1 MEPQIDYWSY
11 SSMSAL
17 LSNPLNFKKK
27 YILKVYDD
35 AMSPSGVVGTAC
47 HKVAEAY
54 FGNGKSTDEA
64 IQVGYDYI
72 DSVSESEIDY
82 GKTGSREKILTE
94 FKQAIGFFFEEL
106 PVFHE
111 ILGVEVSITTE
122 ITGVDGNVLPL
133 PAKAKIDLIAR
144 NKLTEIEVIDW
155 KFSRG
160 YTDPDVTDF
169 SKFLQA
175 MFDYHIVKEKYGEA
189 PARVIFRE
197 CKISKNKNNEP
208 QIQDYVIDF
217 KEDTLYGDFA
227 TFYKLYNEVTKYIS
241 SPTSIYLPN
250 PNDYF
255 NGQNSFDA
263 FRLGIIGTEAPVA
276 VKHKVEQKTFV
287 DKNYVASATERV
299 ENKDLS
305 DEEKIRFKLQEFA
318 MPVEMSETFVGAS
331 VTKYTLKPSRG
342 IPMSKISRVGN
353 DIALA
358 LGAESVRIEAPIRGT
373 NLVGIEVPSKNR
385 KRVDL
390 VESHFQK
397 GTTNIPIGIDV
408 FGKVHYKD
416 LADMPHLLIAGA
428 TGSGKSVMLNVI
440 LTALT
445 KQNSPEALRLILVD
459 PKEVELASYAG
470 VPHLAKIPTY
480 DKKHDRTF
488 LESRIVTTSEGA
500 VEAID
505 YVVGLMGDRYKVLAK
520 AGVKNIEEYNLKN
533 NSNPLSRYVVV
544 IDEFADLM
552 MSGKKAESSDLD
564 IKEFTER
571 INFIALTK
579 LVAGKKIAQKD
590 IKNLISELKKEAL
603 PDVETSII
611 RIAQKARAVGIHL
624 VLATQRPSAD
634 VVTGLIKANVPTKIA
649 FATTSEVNSRIILD
663 ESGAEE
669 LIGKGDML
677 FQDPNSRD
685 LKRLQGLYI

>member
-35 AMSPSGVVGTAC
+35 PMSPSGVVGTAC

-54 FGNGKSTDEA
+54 FGNGKSEQEA
-64 IQVGYDYI
+64 IQAGYDYI
-72 DSVSESEIDY
+72 DSISHTEIDY
-82 GKTGSREKILTE
+82 GKTGSKEKILKDFE
-94 FKQAIGFFFEEL
+94 QATRFFFEEL
-106 PVFHE
+106 PQYHE
-111 ILGVEVSITTE
+111 ILGVEYSITTE
-122 ITGVDGNVLPL
+122 ITTIDGNTLPL
-133 PAKAKIDLIAR
+133 PAKAKIDLISK
-144 NKLTEIEVIDW
+144 NKLGEIEVIDW
-155 KFSRG
+155 KFTRG
-160 YTDPDVTDF
+160 YTDANVTDF
-169 SKFLQA
+169 GKFLQA
-175 MFDYHIVKEKYGEA
+175 MFDYHIVLAKFGEA

-197 CKISKNKNNEP
+197 VKISKNKDNTP

-217 KEDTLYGDFA
+217 KEGTIYGDFA
-227 TFYKLYNEVTKYIS
+227 TFYKLYNDTTKYIS

-255 NGQNSFDA
+255 NGQNSFDS

-276 VKHKVEQKTFV
+276 VKHKTEQKTFV

-318 MPVEMSETFVGAS
+318 MPVEMSETYVGAS

-342 IPMSKISRVGN
+342 IAMSKIARVGN

-373 NLVGIEVPSKNR
+373 NLVGIEVPSKSR

-445 KQNSPEALRLILVD
+445 KQNSPDALKLILVD
-459 PKEVELASYAG
+459 PKEVELAGYAKLK
-470 VPHLAKIPTY
+470 HL
-480 DKKHDRTF
+480 DRP
-488 LESRIVTTSEGA
+488 IVTTNAGA
-500 VEAID
+500 IEVVD
-505 YVVGLMGDRYKVLAK
+505 YAVKLMEDRYKILAK
-520 AGVKNIEEYNLKN
+520 AGVKNLEEYNAKN
-533 NSNPLSRYVVV
+533 APLPRYVVL

-552 MSGKKAESSDLD
+552 MSAKKTANVDLD

-571 INFIALTK
+571 INGVALRK
-579 LVAGKKIAQKD
+579 LVAGKKITQKD
-590 IKNLISELKKEAL
+590 VSGLIKELKEEAL

-624 VLATQRPSAD
+624 ILATQRPSAD
-634 VVTGLIKANVPTKIA
+634 VVTGLIKANIPTKIA

>member
-11 SSMSAL
+11 SSMSSL

-35 AMSPSGVVGTAC
+35 PMSPSGVVGTAC

-54 FGNGKSTDEA
+54 FGNGKTEEEA
-64 IQVGYDYI
+64 IQAGHDYI
-72 DSVSESEIDY
+72 ESVSDSEIDY
-82 GKTGSREKILTE
+82 GKTGSREKILKDFT
-94 FKQAIGFFFEEL
+94 QGIQFFFEEL
-106 PVFHE
+106 PQYHE
-111 ILGVEVSITTE
+111 ILAVEFAITTE
-122 ITGVDGNVLPL
+122 IATVDGNVLSL
-133 PAKAKIDLIAR
+133 PAKAKIDLISR
-144 NKLTEIEVIDW
+144 NKLGEIEVIDW
-155 KFSRG
+155 KFSSK
-160 YTDPDVTDF
+160 YTDADVTDF
-169 SKFLQA
+169 KKFLQA
-175 MFDYHIVKEKYGEA
+175 MFNWHVVKAKYGEA

-227 TFYKLYNEVTKYIS
+227 TFYKLYNECTKYVS
-241 SPTSIYLPN
+241 SPSSIYLPN
-250 PNDYF
+250 PNDIF
-255 NGQNSFDA
+255 SGQNSFDS
-263 FRLGIIGTEAPVA
+263 FRLGIIGTDAPVA

-287 DKNYVASATERV
+287 DKNFVGSDADRP
-299 ENKDLS
+299 ENANYS
-305 DEEKIRFKLQEFA
+305 DEEKIRKKLQEFA
-318 MPVEMSETFVGAS
+318 MPVQMEETYIGAS
-331 VTKYTLKPSRG
+331 VTKYTLKPSKG
-342 IPMSKISRVGN
+342 IPMSKIARVGN
-353 DIALA
+353 DIAIA

-385 KRVDL
+385 KRIDL
-390 VESHFQK
+390 VENHFKK
-397 GTTNIPIGIDV
+397 GTTQIPIGIDV

-445 KQNSPEALRLILVD
+445 KQNSPDALKLILVD
-459 PKEVELASYAG
+459 PKEVELAGYSKLK
-470 VPHLAKIPTY
+470 HL
-480 DKKHDRTF
+480 DRP
-488 LESRIVTTSEGA
+488 IVTTNAGA
-500 VEAID
+500 IEVVD
-505 YVVGLMGDRYKVLAK
+505 YAVKLMEDRYKILAK
-520 AGVKNIEEYNLKN
+520 AGVKNLEEYNAKN
-533 NSNPLSRYVVV
+533 APLPRYVVL

-552 MSGKKAESSDLD
+552 MSAKKTANVELD

-571 INFIALTK
+571 INGVALRK
-579 LVAGKKIAQKD
+579 LVAGKKITQKD
-590 IKNLISELKKEAL
+590 VTGLIKELKEDAL

-624 VLATQRPSAD
+624 ILATQRPSAD
-634 VVTGLIKANVPTKIA
+634 VVTGLIKANIPTKIA

-685 LKRLQGLYI
+685 LRRLQGLYI

>member
-27 YILKVYDD
+27 YILKVYGEP
-35 AMSPSGVVGTAC
+35 MSPSGVVGTAC
-47 HKVAEAY
+47 HKVAETY
-54 FGNGKSTDEA
+54 FGSGKTEEESIDEG
-64 IQVGYDYI
+64 QRYI
-72 DSVSESEIDY
+72 DSVSDSEINY
-82 GKTGSREKILTE
+82 GKTGSREEILKKFT
-94 FKQAIGFFFEEL
+94 QASRFFFEEL
-106 PVFHE
+106 PQYHE
-111 ILGVEVSITTE
+111 ILGVEYSITTE
-122 ITGVDGNVLPL
+122 ITTVEGNVLGL
-133 PAKAKIDLIAR
+133 PAKAKIDILHR
-144 NKLTEIEVIDW
+144 NKLGEIEIIDY
-155 KFSRG
+155 KFTDK

-169 SKFLQA
+169 KKFLQA
-175 MFDYHIVKEKYGEA
+175 MFNWHIVKAKFGEA

-197 CKISKNKNNEP
+197 CKIAKNKDNTP

-227 TFYKLYNEVTKYIS
+227 TFYKLYNECTKYIS
-241 SPTSIYLPN
+241 NPNSIYLPN
-250 PNDYF
+250 PNDIF
-255 NGQNSFDA
+255 NGQDSFEN
-263 FRLGIIGTEAPVA
+263 FRLGIIGTDAPIP
-276 VKHKVEQKTFV
+276 VKHKLEQKTFV
-287 DKNYVASATERV
+287 DKAFVPSAGDRV
-299 ENKDLS
+299 ENKALT
-305 DEEKIRFKLQEFA
+305 DEERIRLKLQEFA
-318 MPVEMSETFVGAS
+318 MPVQMEETFVGAS
-331 VTKYTLKPSRG
+331 VTKYTLKPSKG
-342 IPMSKISRVGN
+342 IPMSKLARVGN
-353 DIALA
+353 DIAIA
-358 LGAESVRIEAPIRGT
+358 IGADSVRIEAPIRGT

-385 KRVDL
+385 KRIDL
-390 VESHFQK
+390 VESHYRK
-397 GTTNIPIGIDV
+397 GTTQIPIGVDV

-416 LADMPHLLIAGA
+416 IADMPHLLIAGA

-459 PKEVELASYAG
+459 PKEVELASYAKLK
-470 VPHLAKIPTY
+470 HL
-480 DKKHDRTF
+480 DRP
-488 LESRIVTTSEGA
+488 IVTTNEGA
-500 VEAID
+500 VAVID
-505 YVVGLMGDRYKVLAK
+505 YVVGLMGDRYKTLAK

-552 MSGKKAESSDLD
+552 MGSKKAESSDLD

-634 VVTGLIKANVPTKIA
+634 VVTGLI
-649 FATTSEVNSRIILD
+649 
-663 ESGAEE
+663 
-669 LIGKGDML
+669 
-677 FQDPNSRD
+677 
-685 LKRLQGLYI
+685 RLTYRLR

>member
-11 SSMSAL
+11 SSMSSL

-27 YILKVYDD
+27 YILKVYDEP
-35 AMSPSGVVGTAC
+35 MSPSGVVGTAC

-54 FGNGKSTDEA
+54 FGSGKEREEA
-64 IQVGYDYI
+64 IDEGTRYI
-72 DSVSESEIDY
+72 DSVSDKEIDY
-82 GKTGSREKILTE
+82 GKTGSREKILKE
-94 FKQAIGFFFEEL
+94 FTQAIQFFFEEL
-106 PVFHE
+106 PQYHE
-111 ILGVEVSITTE
+111 ILGVEYSATTE
-122 ITGVDGNVLPL
+122 IQTIDGNTLPL
-133 PAKAKIDLIAR
+133 PAKAKIDLISR
-144 NKLTEIEVIDW
+144 TKTGEIEVIDW
-155 KFSRG
+155 KFVRS
-160 YTDPDVTDF
+160 YTDEDVTDF
-169 SKFLQA
+169 GKFLQA
-175 MFDYHIVKEKYGEA
+175 MFDYHIVKAKFDEA

-197 CKISKNKNNEP
+197 IKISKNKDNTP
-208 QIQDYVIDF
+208 QLQDYVIDF
-217 KEDTLYGDFA
+217 NEGTIYGDFA
-227 TFYKLYNEVTKYIS
+227 TFYKLYNETTKYIS

-250 PNDYF
+250 PNDFF

-276 VKHKVEQKTFV
+276 VKRKVEQKVFV
-287 DKNYVASATERV
+287 DKNFVASASDKV
-299 ENKDLS
+299 ENANLS
-305 DEEKIRFKLQEFA
+305 DEEKIRLKLQEFA
-318 MPVEMSETFVGAS
+318 MPVQMEETFVGAT

-342 IPMSKISRVGN
+342 IPMSKIARVGN

-385 KRVDL
+385 KRIDL
-390 VESHFQK
+390 VESHFKK
-397 GTTNIPIGIDV
+397 GTTQIPIGIDV

-416 LADMPHLLIAGA
+416 IADMPHLLIAGA

-459 PKEVELASYAG
+459 PKEVELASYAKLK
-470 VPHLAKIPTY
+470 HL
-480 DKKHDRTF
+480 DRP
-488 LESRIVTTSEGA
+488 IVTTNEGA
-500 VEAID
+500 IEVID
-505 YVVGLMGDRYKVLAK
+505 YVVKLMGDRYKLLSK

-552 MSGKKAESSDLD
+552 MTSKAGSTSDVD
-564 IKEFTER
+564 IKELTEA
-571 INFIALTK
+571 INLLALQK
-579 LVAGKKIAQKD
+579 LVAGKKITQKD
-590 IKNLISELKKEAL
+590 ISGILKKLKEEAL
-603 PDVETSII
+603 PDVEHSII

-624 VLATQRPSAD
+624 ILATQRPSAD
-634 VVTGLIKANVPTKIA
+634 VVTGLIKANIPTKIA

-677 FQDPNSRD
+677 FQDPSSRD
-685 LKRLQGLYI
+685 LKRLQGLYK

>member
-35 AMSPSGVVGTAC
+35 PMSPSGVVGTAC

-54 FGNGKSTDEA
+54 FGNGKSEQEA
-64 IQVGYDYI
+64 IQAGYDYI
-72 DSVSESEIDY
+72 DSISHTEIDY
-82 GKTGSREKILTE
+82 GKTGSKEKILKDFE
-94 FKQAIGFFFEEL
+94 QATRFFFEEL
-106 PVFHE
+106 PQYHE
-111 ILGVEVSITTE
+111 ILGVEYSITTE
-122 ITGVDGNVLPL
+122 ITTVDGNTLPL
-133 PAKAKIDLIAR
+133 PAKAKIDLISK
-144 NKLTEIEVIDW
+144 NKLGEIEVIDW
-155 KFSRG
+155 KFTRG
-160 YTDPDVTDF
+160 YTDANVTDF
-169 SKFLQA
+169 GKFLQA
-175 MFDYHIVKEKYGEA
+175 MFDYHIVLAKFGEA

-197 CKISKNKNNEP
+197 VKISKNKDNTP

-217 KEDTLYGDFA
+217 KEGTIYGDFA
-227 TFYKLYNEVTKYIS
+227 TFYKLYNDTTKYIS

-255 NGQNSFDA
+255 NGQNSFDS

-276 VKHKVEQKTFV
+276 VKHKVAQKTFV

-318 MPVEMSETFVGAS
+318 MPVEMSETYVGAS

-445 KQNSPEALRLILVD
+445 KQNSPDALKLILVD
-459 PKEVELASYAG
+459 PKEVELASYAKLK
-470 VPHLAKIPTY
+470 HL
-480 DKKHDRTF
+480 DRP
-488 LESRIVTTSEGA
+488 IVTTNAGA
-500 VEAID
+500 IEVVD
-505 YVVGLMGDRYKVLAK
+505 YAVKLMEDRYKILAK
-520 AGVKNIEEYNLKN
+520 AGVKNLEEYNAKN
-533 NSNPLSRYVVV
+533 APLPRYVVL

-552 MSGKKAESSDLD
+552 MSAKKTANVDLD

-571 INFIALTK
+571 INGVALRK
-579 LVAGKKIAQKD
+579 LVAGKKITQKD
-590 IKNLISELKKEAL
+590 VSGLIKELKEEAL

-624 VLATQRPSAD
+624 ILATQRPSAD
-634 VVTGLIKANVPTKIA
+634 VVTGLIKANIPTKIA

-685 LKRLQGLYI
+685 LRRLQGLYI

>member
-27 YILKVYDD
+27 YILKVYDEP
-35 AMSPSGVVGTAC
+35 MSPSGVVGTAC

-54 FGNGKSTDEA
+54 FGNGKSEQEA
-64 IQVGYDYI
+64 IQAGYDYI
-72 DSVSESEIDY
+72 ASVSESEIDY
-82 GKTGSREKILTE
+82 GKTGSREKILKDFEQGTR
-94 FKQAIGFFFEEL
+94 FFFEEL
-106 PVFHE
+106 PQYHE
-111 ILGVEVSITTE
+111 ILGVEYSITTE
-122 ITGVDGNVLPL
+122 ITTIDGNTLPL
-133 PAKAKIDLIAR
+133 PAKAKIDLISK
-144 NKLTEIEVIDW
+144 NKLGEIEVVDW
-155 KFSRG
+155 KFTRG
-160 YTDPDVTDF
+160 YTDANVTDF
-169 SKFLQA
+169 GKFLQA
-175 MFDYHIVKEKYGEA
+175 MFDYHIVLAKFGEA

-197 CKISKNKNNEP
+197 VKISKNKDNTP

-217 KEDTLYGDFA
+217 KEGTIYGDFA
-227 TFYKLYNEVTKYIS
+227 TFYKLYNDTTKYIS
-241 SPTSIYLPN
+241 SPNSIYLPN

-318 MPVEMSETFVGAS
+318 MPVEMSETYVGAS

-342 IPMSKISRVGN
+342 IAMSKISRVGN

-445 KQNSPEALRLILVD
+445 KQNTPEALKLILVD
-459 PKEVELASYAG
+459 PKEVELAGYSKLK
-470 VPHLAKIPTY
+470 HL
-480 DKKHDRTF
+480 DRP
-488 LESRIVTTSEGA
+488 IVTTNAGA
-500 VEAID
+500 IEVVD
-505 YVVGLMGDRYKVLAK
+505 YAVKLMEDRYKVLAK
-520 AGVKNIEEYNLKN
+520 AGVKNIEEYNAKN
-533 NSNPLSRYVVV
+533 APLPRYVVL

-552 MSGKKAESSDLD
+552 MSAKKTANVDLD

-571 INFIALTK
+571 INGVALRK
-579 LVAGKKIAQKD
+579 LVAGKKITQKD
-590 IKNLISELKKEAL
+590 VSGLIKELKEEAL
-603 PDVETSII
+603 PDVETSLI

-624 VLATQRPSAD
+624 ILATQRPSAD
-634 VVTGLIKANVPTKIA
+634 VVTGLIKANIPTKIA

-685 LKRLQGLYI
+685 LRRLQGLYI

>member
-1 MEPQIDYWSY
+1 MQPQIDYWSY

-35 AMSPSGVVGTAC
+35 PMSPSGVVGTAC

-54 FGNGKSTDEA
+54 FGNGKSEQEA
-64 IQVGYDYI
+64 IQAGYDYI
-72 DSVSESEIDY
+72 DSISHTEIDY
-82 GKTGSREKILTE
+82 GKTGSKEKILKD
-94 FKQAIGFFFEEL
+94 FDQATRFFFEEL
-106 PVFHE
+106 PQYHE
-111 ILGVEVSITTE
+111 ILGVEYSITTE
-122 ITGVDGNVLPL
+122 ITTIDGNTLPL
-133 PAKAKIDLIAR
+133 PAKAKIDLISK
-144 NKLTEIEVIDW
+144 NKLGEIEIIDW
-155 KFSRG
+155 KFTRG
-160 YTDPDVTDF
+160 YTDPSVTDF
-169 SKFLQA
+169 GKFLQA
-175 MFDYHIVKEKYGEA
+175 MFDYHIVLAKFGEA

-197 CKISKNKNNEP
+197 VKISKNKDNTP

-217 KEDTLYGDFA
+217 KEGTIYGDFA
-227 TFYKLYNEVTKYIS
+227 TFYKLYNDTTKYVS

-255 NGQNSFDA
+255 NGQNSFDS

-385 KRVDL
+385 KRIDL
-390 VESHFQK
+390 VESHYQK
-397 GTTNIPIGIDV
+397 GTTNIPIGVDV

-445 KQNSPEALRLILVD
+445 KQNTPDALKLILVD
-459 PKEVELASYAG
+459 PKEVELAGYAKLK
-470 VPHLAKIPTY
+470 HL
-480 DKKHDRTF
+480 DRP
-488 LESRIVTTSEGA
+488 IVTTNAGA
-500 VEAID
+500 IEVVD
-505 YVVGLMGDRYKVLAK
+505 YAVKLMEDRYKVLAK
-520 AGVKNIEEYNLKN
+520 AGVKNLEEYNAKN
-533 NSNPLSRYVVV
+533 APLPRYVVL

-552 MSGKKAESSDLD
+552 MSAKKTANVDLD

-571 INFIALTK
+571 INGVALRK
-579 LVAGKKIAQKD
+579 LVAGKKITQKD
-590 IKNLISELKKEAL
+590 VSGLIKELKEEAL

-624 VLATQRPSAD
+624 ILATQRPSAD
-634 VVTGLIKANVPTKIA
+634 VVTGLIKANIPTKIA

>member
-1 MEPQIDYWSY
+1 MQPQIDYWSY

-35 AMSPSGVVGTAC
+35 PMSPSGVVGTAC

-54 FGNGKSTDEA
+54 FGNGKSEQEA
-64 IQVGYDYI
+64 IQAGYDYI
-72 DSVSESEIDY
+72 ASVSESEIDY
-82 GKTGSREKILTE
+82 GKTGSREKILKDFEQGTR
-94 FKQAIGFFFEEL
+94 FFFEEL
-106 PVFHE
+106 PQYHE
-111 ILGVEVSITTE
+111 ILGVEYSITTE
-122 ITGVDGNVLPL
+122 ITTIDGNTLPL
-133 PAKAKIDLIAR
+133 PAKAKIDLISK
-144 NKLTEIEVIDW
+144 NKLGEIEIIDW
-155 KFSRG
+155 KFTRG
-160 YTDPDVTDF
+160 YTDPNVTDF
-169 SKFLQA
+169 GKFLQA
-175 MFDYHIVKEKYGEA
+175 MFDYHIVLAKFGEA

-197 CKISKNKNNEP
+197 VKISKNKDNTP

-217 KEDTLYGDFA
+217 KEGTIYGDFA
-227 TFYKLYNEVTKYIS
+227 TFYKLYNDTTKYVS

-255 NGQNSFDA
+255 NGQNSFDS

-305 DEEKIRFKLQEFA
+305 DEERIRLKLQEFA

-342 IPMSKISRVGN
+342 IAMSKIARVGN

-385 KRVDL
+385 KRIDL
-390 VESHFQK
+390 VEKHFQK
-397 GTTNIPIGIDV
+397 GTTNIPIGVDV

-445 KQNSPEALRLILVD
+445 KQNTPDALKLILVD
-459 PKEVELASYAG
+459 PKEVELAGYAKLK
-470 VPHLAKIPTY
+470 HL
-480 DKKHDRTF
+480 DRP
-488 LESRIVTTSEGA
+488 IVTTNAGA
-500 VEAID
+500 IEVVD
-505 YVVGLMGDRYKVLAK
+505 YAVKLMEDRYKVLAK
-520 AGVKNIEEYNLKN
+520 AGVKNLEEYNAKN
-533 NSNPLSRYVVV
+533 APLPRYVVL

-552 MSGKKAESSDLD
+552 MSAKKTANVELD

-571 INFIALTK
+571 INGVALRK
-579 LVAGKKIAQKD
+579 LVAGKKITQKD
-590 IKNLISELKKEAL
+590 VSGLIKELKEEAL

-624 VLATQRPSAD
+624 ILATQRPSAD
-634 VVTGLIKANVPTKIA
+634 VVTGLIKANIPTKIA

>member
-35 AMSPSGVVGTAC
+35 PMSPSGVVGTAC

-72 DSVSESEIDY
+72 DSVSEKEIDY
-82 GKTGSREKILTE
+82 GKTGSREKILNE

-122 ITGVDGNVLPL
+122 ITTVDGNVLPL

-160 YTDPDVTDF
+160 YTDPNVTDF

-197 CKISKNKNNEP
+197 CKISKNKDNTP

-217 KEDTLYGDFA
+217 KEGTIYGDFA
-227 TFYKLYNEVTKYIS
+227 TFYKLFNEVTKYIS

-276 VKHKVEQKTFV
+276 VKHKVAQKTFV
-287 DKNYVASATERV
+287 DKNYVPSANDRV
-299 ENKDLS
+299 ENVALT
-305 DEEKIRFKLQEFA
+305 DEEKIRLKLQEFA
-318 MPVEMSETFVGAS
+318 MPVSMEETFVGAS

-342 IPMSKISRVGN
+342 IAMSKIARVGN

-385 KRVDL
+385 KRIDL
-390 VESHFQK
+390 VEAHYK
-397 GTTNIPIGIDV
+397 KNTTMIPIGIDV

-445 KQNSPEALRLILVD
+445 KQNSAEALRLILVD
-459 PKEVELASYAG
+459 PKEVELASYSKL
-470 VPHLAKIPTY
+470 PHL
-480 DKKHDRTF
+480 DRP
-488 LESRIVTTSEGA
+488 IVTTNEGA
-500 VEAID
+500 IEVID
-505 YVVGLMGDRYKVLAK
+505 YVVGLMGERYKVLAK
-520 AGVKNIEEYNLKN
+520 ARVKNIEEYNLKN
-533 NSNPLSRYVVV
+533 NSAPLSRYVVV

-552 MSGKKAESSDLD
+552 MTAKKSGGTNLD
-564 IKEFTER
+564 IKELTEK
-571 INFIALTK
+571 INLLALTK
-579 LVAGKKIAQKD
+579 LVAGKKITQKD
-590 IKNLISELKKEAL
+590 VSSILSKLKEDAL

-669 LIGKGDML
+669 LTGKGDML
-677 FQDPNSRD
+677 FQDPSSRD

>member
-1 MEPQIDYWSY
+1 MQPQIDYWSY

-35 AMSPSGVVGTAC
+35 PMSPSGVVGTAC

-54 FGNGKSTDEA
+54 FGNGKSEQES
-64 IQVGYDYI
+64 IQAGYDYI
-72 DSVSESEIDY
+72 DSISHTEIDY
-82 GKTGSREKILTE
+82 GKTGSKEKILKD
-94 FKQAIGFFFEEL
+94 FDQATRFFFEEL
-106 PVFHE
+106 PQYHE
-111 ILGVEVSITTE
+111 ILGVEYSITTE
-122 ITGVDGNVLPL
+122 ITTIDGNTLPL
-133 PAKAKIDLIAR
+133 PAKAKIDLISK
-144 NKLTEIEVIDW
+144 NKLGEIEIIDW
-155 KFSRG
+155 KFTRG
-160 YTDPDVTDF
+160 YTDPSVTDF
-169 SKFLQA
+169 GKFLQA
-175 MFDYHIVKEKYGEA
+175 MFDYHIVLAKFGEA

-197 CKISKNKNNEP
+197 VKISKNKDNTP

-217 KEDTLYGDFA
+217 KEGTIYGDFA
-227 TFYKLYNEVTKYIS
+227 TFYKLYNDTTKYVS

-255 NGQNSFDA
+255 NGQNSFDS

-318 MPVEMSETFVGAS
+318 MPVEMSETYVGAS

-342 IPMSKISRVGN
+342 IAMSKIARVGN

-385 KRVDL
+385 KRIDL
-390 VESHFQK
+390 AESHYQK
-397 GTTNIPIGIDV
+397 GTTNIPIGVDV

-445 KQNSPEALRLILVD
+445 KQNTPDALKLILVD
-459 PKEVELASYAG
+459 PKEVELAGYSKLK
-470 VPHLAKIPTY
+470 HL
-480 DKKHDRTF
+480 DRP
-488 LESRIVTTSEGA
+488 IVTTNAGA
-500 VEAID
+500 IEVVD
-505 YVVGLMGDRYKVLAK
+505 YAVKLMEDRYKVLAK
-520 AGVKNIEEYNLKN
+520 AGVKNLEEYNAKN
-533 NSNPLSRYVVV
+533 APLPRYVVL

-552 MSGKKAESSDLD
+552 MSAKKTANVDLD

-571 INFIALTK
+571 INGVALRK
-579 LVAGKKIAQKD
+579 LVAGKKITQKD
-590 IKNLISELKKEAL
+590 VSGLIKELKEEAL

-624 VLATQRPSAD
+624 ILATQRPSAD
-634 VVTGLIKANVPTKIA
+634 VVTGLIKANIPTKIA

>member
-1 MEPQIDYWSY
+1 MQPQIDYWSY

-35 AMSPSGVVGTAC
+35 PMSPSGVVGTAC

-54 FGNGKSTDEA
+54 FGNGKSEQEA
-64 IQVGYDYI
+64 IQAGYDYI
-72 DSVSESEIDY
+72 ASVSESEIDY
-82 GKTGSREKILTE
+82 GKTGSREKILKDFEQGTR
-94 FKQAIGFFFEEL
+94 FFFEEL
-106 PVFHE
+106 PQYHE
-111 ILGVEVSITTE
+111 ILGVEYSITTE
-122 ITGVDGNVLPL
+122 ITTIDGNTLPL
-133 PAKAKIDLIAR
+133 PAKAKIDLISK
-144 NKLTEIEVIDW
+144 NKLGEVEVVDW
-155 KFSRG
+155 KFTRG
-160 YTDPDVTDF
+160 YTDANVTDF
-169 SKFLQA
+169 GKFLQA
-175 MFDYHIVKEKYGEA
+175 MFDYHIVLAKFGEA

-197 CKISKNKNNEP
+197 VKISKNKDNTP

-217 KEDTLYGDFA
+217 KEGTIYGDFA
-227 TFYKLYNEVTKYIS
+227 TFYKLYNDTTKYVS

-255 NGQNSFDA
+255 NGQNSFDS

-305 DEEKIRFKLQEFA
+305 DEERIRLKLQEFA

-342 IPMSKISRVGN
+342 IAMSKIARVGN

-385 KRVDL
+385 KRIDL
-390 VESHFQK
+390 VEKHFQK
-397 GTTNIPIGIDV
+397 GTTNIPIGVDV

-445 KQNSPEALRLILVD
+445 KQNTPDALKLILVD
-459 PKEVELASYAG
+459 PKEVELAGYSKLK
-470 VPHLAKIPTY
+470 HL
-480 DKKHDRTF
+480 DRP
-488 LESRIVTTSEGA
+488 IVTTNAGA
-500 VEAID
+500 IEVVD
-505 YVVGLMGDRYKVLAK
+505 YAVNLMEDRYKLLAK
-520 AGVKNIEEYNLKN
+520 AGVKNLEDYNAKN
-533 NSNPLSRYVVV
+533 APLPRYVVL

-552 MSGKKAESSDLD
+552 MSAKKTANVELD

-571 INFIALTK
+571 INGVALRK
-579 LVAGKKIAQKD
+579 LVAGKKITQKD
-590 IKNLISELKKEAL
+590 ITGLMKELKEEAL

-624 VLATQRPSAD
+624 ILATQRPSAD
-634 VVTGLIKANVPTKIA
+634 VVTGLIKANIPTKIA

-685 LKRLQGLYI
+685 LKRLQGLYVN

>member
-1 MEPQIDYWSY
+1 M
-11 SSMSAL
+11 
-17 LSNPLNFKKK
+17 
-27 YILKVYDD
+27 KVYDD
-35 AMSPSGVVGTAC
+35 PMSPSGVVGTAC

-72 DSVSESEIDY
+72 DSVSEKEIDY
-82 GKTGSREKILTE
+82 GKTGSREKILNE

-122 ITGVDGNVLPL
+122 ITTIDGNVLPL
-133 PAKAKIDLIAR
+133 PAKAKIDMVAK
-144 NKLTEIEVIDW
+144 NKVSEIEVIDW
-155 KFSRG
+155 KFCRS
-160 YTDPDVTDF
+160 YTDPDITDF

-197 CKISKNKNNEP
+197 VKISKNKDNTP

-217 KEDTLYGDFA
+217 KEGTIYGDFA
-227 TFYKLYNEVTKYIS
+227 TFYKLFNEVTKYVS

-250 PNDYF
+250 PNDFF

-287 DKNYVASATERV
+287 DKNYVPSASERV
-299 ENKDLS
+299 ENQALT
-305 DEEKIRFKLQEFA
+305 DEEKIRLKLQEFA
-318 MPVEMSETFVGAS
+318 MPVSMEETFVGAS

-342 IPMSKISRVGN
+342 IAMSKIARVGN

-385 KRVDL
+385 KRIDL
-390 VESHFQK
+390 VESHFKK
-397 GTTNIPIGIDV
+397 GTTQIPIGIDV

-416 LADMPHLLIAGA
+416 IADMPHLLIAGA

-459 PKEVELASYAG
+459 PKEVELASYAKLK
-470 VPHLAKIPTY
+470 HL
-480 DKKHDRTF
+480 DRP
-488 LESRIVTTSEGA
+488 IVTTNEGA
-500 VEAID
+500 IEVID
-505 YVVGLMGDRYKVLAK
+505 YVVKLMGDRYKLLSK

-552 MSGKKAESSDLD
+552 MTAKKSSSSDVD
-564 IKEFTER
+564 IKELTEA
-571 INFIALTK
+571 INLLALQK
-579 LVAGKKIAQKD
+579 LVAGKKITQKD
-590 IKNLISELKKEAL
+590 ISGVLSKLKEDAL
-603 PDVETSII
+603 PEVEHSII

-669 LIGKGDML
+669 LTGKGDML
-677 FQDPNSRD
+677 FQDPSSRD

>member
-35 AMSPSGVVGTAC
+35 PMSPSGVVGTAC
-47 HKVAEAY
+47 HKVAEDY
-54 FGNGKSTDEA
+54 FGNGKTEEQA
-64 IQVGYDYI
+64 IQAGHDYI
-72 DSVSESEIDY
+72 ESVSDSEVDY
-82 GKTGSREKILTE
+82 GKTGSREQILKKFT
-94 FKQAIGFFFEEL
+94 QAVQFFFEEL
-106 PVFHE
+106 PEYHE
-111 ILGVEVSITTE
+111 ILGVEYSVTTE
-122 ITGVDGNVLPL
+122 IATIDGNVLSL
-133 PAKAKIDLIAR
+133 PAKAKVDLINR
-144 NKLTEIEVIDW
+144 NKLGELEVIDW
-155 KFSRG
+155 KFTSS
-160 YTDPDVTDF
+160 YSDPDVTDF
-169 SKFLQA
+169 KKFLQA
-175 MFDYHIVKEKYGEA
+175 MFNWHIVKAKFGEA

-197 CKISKNKNNEP
+197 VKISKNKNNEP

-227 TFYKLYNEVTKYIS
+227 TFYKLYNDCTKYIS
-241 SPTSIYLPN
+241 STSSIYLPN
-250 PNDYF
+250 PNDIF
-255 NGQNSFDA
+255 SGQNSFES
-263 FRLGIIGTEAPVA
+263 FRLGIIGTDAPVA

-287 DKNYVASATERV
+287 DKNFVASDSDKP
-299 ENKDLS
+299 ENANYS
-305 DEEKIRFKLQEFA
+305 DEEKIRKKLQEFA
-318 MPVEMSETFVGAS
+318 MPVQMEETYIGAS
-331 VTKYTLKPSRG
+331 VTKYTLKPSKG
-342 IPMSKISRVGN
+342 IPMSKLSRVGN
-353 DIALA
+353 DLAIA

-373 NLVGIEVPSKNR
+373 NLVGVEVPSKNR
-385 KRVDL
+385 KRIDL
-390 VESHFQK
+390 VENHFKK

-445 KQNSPEALRLILVD
+445 KQNSPDALKLILVD
-459 PKEVELASYAG
+459 PKEVELAGYSK
-470 VPHLAKIPTY
+470 VPHL
-480 DKKHDRTF
+480 DRP
-488 LESRIVTTSEGA
+488 IVTTNAGA
-500 VEAID
+500 IEVVD
-505 YVVGLMGDRYKVLAK
+505 YAVKLMNDRYKVLAK

-533 NSNPLSRYVVV
+533 GKAPLARYVVV

-552 MSGKKAESSDLD
+552 MSSKKTANVDLD

-571 INFIALTK
+571 INGVALRK
-579 LVAGKKIAQKD
+579 LVAGKKITQKD
-590 IKNLISELKKEAL
+590 VSGLIKELKEDAL

-624 VLATQRPSAD
+624 VLATQRPSAE
-634 VVTGLIKANVPTKIA
+634 VVTGLIKANLSCKIA
-649 FATTSEVNSRIILD
+649 FMVTSELNSRIILD

-677 FQDPNSRD
+677 YQDPNSRD